1 MRYVSIDIETT
12 GLDPDKCQ
20 IIELAAV
27 IDDLVTPFEE
37 LPKFRYLV
45 KEAAEPLYRGE
56 PYALSMHA
64 ALFREIATRSAVPF
78 DPYRSYLINEDI
90 LESEARL
97 TGCLRN
103 WLKEYGVTPDL
114 FLAAGKNFAGF
125 DARFMR
131 RLPQADLFTW
141 EHRVLDPGP
150 LYMLP
155 TDTIV
160 PSTNTCI
167 ERAKMQGM
175 EIHNIPGDP
184 HTALYDA
191 LMVCA
196 LIRNHFND

>member
-45 KEAAEPLYRGE
+45 KEPTYRGE
-56 PYALSMHA
+56 PYAFSMHA
-64 ALFREIATRSAVPF
+64 PLFREIATSI
-78 DPYRSYLINEDI
+78 DPCCR
-90 LESEARL
+90 
-97 TGCLRN
+97 
-103 WLKEYGVTPDL
+103 EYGSDVTKVARSENLLTTSLAEWLNSHGVTSNL

-131 RLPQADLFTW
+131 RLPRADLFTW

-167 ERAKMQGM
+167 ERAEMQGM
-175 EIHNIPGDP
+175 EAHNIPGDP

>member
-1 MRYVSIDIETT
+1 MKYVSIDIETT
-12 GLDPDKCQ
+12 GSDPDKCQ
-20 IIELAAV
+20 IIELVAV

-45 KEAAEPLYRGE
+45 KESTYKGE

-64 ALFREIATRSAVPF
+64 ALFREIATRLVPGSF
-78 DPYRSYLINEDI
+78 DPYRSYGVTEDI
-90 LESEARL
+90 FQTEVRL
-97 TGCLRN
+97 TGCLRK
-103 WLKEYGVTPDL
+103 WLEANGVTPSL
-114 FLAAGKNFAGF
+114 FLVAGKNFAGF

-131 RLPQADLFTW
+131 RLPRADLFTW

-160 PSTNTCI
+160 PSTCTCLR
-167 ERAKMQGM
+167 RAEEQGM
-175 EIHNIPGDP
+175 ETYNIPGDP

-191 LMVCA
+191 LLVCA

>member
-1 MRYVSIDIETT
+1 MRYVSIDLETT

-45 KEAAEPLYRGE
+45 KEPTYKGE
-56 PYALSMHA
+56 PYAFSMHA
-64 ALFREIATRSAVPF
+64 ALFREIATSGMTPTHIPF
-78 DPYRSYLINEDI
+78 PHD
-90 LESEARL
+90 
-97 TGCLRN
+97 
-103 WLKEYGVTPDL
+103 EYGAVKVVGPESTVISRLAGWLAENNVTPGL

-150 LYMLP
+150 LYMVP

-160 PSTNTCI
+160 PSTSTCMD
-167 ERAKMQGM
+167 RAEAQGM
-175 EIHNIPGDP
+175 ETHNIPGDP
-184 HTALYDA
+184 HTALYDT

>member
-1 MRYVSIDIETT
+1 
-12 GLDPDKCQ
+12 
-20 IIELAAV
+20 
-27 IDDLVTPFEE
+27 
-37 LPKFRYLV
+37 V
-45 KEAAEPLYRGE
+45 KEPTYRGE
-56 PYALSMHA
+56 PYAFSMHA
-64 ALFREIATRSAVPF
+64 ALFREIATSSMCYSVLPH
-78 DPYRSYLINEDI
+78 
-90 LESEARL
+90 ESDVVSVVGSE
-97 TGCLRN
+97 
-103 WLKEYGVTPDL
+103 EGVTHRLSTWLNLNNITPNL
-114 FLAAGKNFAGF
+114 FLTAGKNFAGF

-167 ERAKMQGM
+167 ERAEMQGM
-175 EIHNIPGDP
+175 EAHNIPGDP

>member
-45 KEAAEPLYRGE
+45 KEPTYRGE
-56 PYALSMHA
+56 PYAFSMHA
-64 ALFREIATRSAVPF
+64 ALFREIATSSMCYSVLPRESDIVSVVASEGAVTH
-78 DPYRSYLINEDI
+78 
-90 LESEARL
+90 RL
-97 TGCLRN
+97 SK
-103 WLKEYGVTPDL
+103 WLDLNDVTPNL

-131 RLPQADLFTW
+131 RLPQANLFTW

-167 ERAKMQGM
+167 ERAEMQGM
-175 EIHNIPGDP
+175 EGHTIPGDP

>member
-1 MRYVSIDIETT
+1 MRYVSIDLETT

-20 IIELAAV
+20 IIELAAI
-27 IDDLVTPFEE
+27 IDDLVTPLEE

-45 KEAAEPLYRGE
+45 KEPVYRGE
-56 PYALSMHA
+56 PYAFSMHA
-64 ALFREIATRSAVPF
+64 ALFREIVAGGDVECWNYQNRTNLRG
-78 DPYRSYLINEDI
+78 RENM
-90 LESEARL
+90 L
-97 TGCLRN
+97 TSCFRE
-103 WLKEYGVTPDL
+103 WLDENHLPAHL

-131 RLPQADLFTW
+131 RLPEAYKLTW
-141 EHRVLDPGP
+141 EHRVLDPGA

-167 ERAKMQGM
+167 ERAEMQGM
-175 EIHNIPGDP
+175 ETENIPGDP
-184 HTALYDA
+184 HTALHDA

>member
-45 KEAAEPLYRGE
+45 KEPTYRGE
-56 PYALSMHA
+56 PYAFSMHA
-64 ALFREIATRSAVPF
+64 ALFREIATRLEPSF
-78 DPYRSYLINEDI
+78 DPYRSYGVNEDI
-90 LESEARL
+90 MESEARL
-97 TGCLRN
+97 TGCLRR
-103 WLKEYGVTPDL
+103 WLEENDITPSL

-131 RLPQADLFTW
+131 RLPRADLFTW

-167 ERAKMQGM
+167 ERAEMQGM
-175 EIHNIPGDP
+175 EAHNIPGDP

-196 LIRNHFND
+196 LIRNHFNDAA

>member
-1 MRYVSIDIETT
+1 MRYVSIDLETT

-45 KEAAEPLYRGE
+45 KEPTYRGE
-56 PYALSMHA
+56 PYAFSMHA
-64 ALFREIATRSAVPF
+64 VLFREIATTI
-78 DPYRSYLINEDI
+78 DPS
-90 LESEARL
+90 
-97 TGCLRN
+97 CH
-103 WLKEYGVTPDL
+103 EYGSEVTKVARAENLLTTTLADWLNSHEVTSNL
-114 FLAAGKNFAGF
+114 FLAAGKNFTGF

-131 RLPQADLFTW
+131 RLPEAHKLTW

-160 PSTNTCI
+160 PSTSTCMD
-167 ERAKMQGM
+167 RAEAQGM
-175 EIHNIPGDP
+175 ETHNIPGDP

>member
-1 MRYVSIDIETT
+1 MRYVSIDLETT

-20 IIELAAV
+20 VIELAAV
-27 IDDLVTPFEE
+27 IDDLVTPLEE
-37 LPKFRYLV
+37 LPTFRYLV
-45 KEAAEPLYRGE
+45 KEPVYRGE

-64 ALFREIATRSAVPF
+64 ALFREIATRVMLAPN
-78 DPYRSYLINEDI
+78 PYKLWSRNEDMVQT
-90 LESEARL
+90 EDRL
-97 TGCLRN
+97 TGCLRK
-103 WLKEYGVTPDL
+103 WLKAYGVTPAL

-131 RLPQADLFTW
+131 RLPGAAGFAW

-160 PSTNTCI
+160 PSTSTCL
-167 ERAKMQGM
+167 ERAEAQGM
-175 EIHNIPGDP
+175 ETHNIPGDP
-184 HTALYDA
+184 HTALHDA

-196 LIRNHFND
+196 LIRNHFNDPTQ